1 MSNSEINNPTK
12 EMENVALPLGEPVSK
27 AALLE
32 ANGKFRDEIL
42 AFKPQELL
50 NECK

>member
-1 MSNSEINNPTK
+1 MDKVKKKSTSPKKYI
-12 EMENVALPLGEPVSK
+12 ARFPLGGAASM

-32 ANGKFRDEIL
+32 ANGKFRNEIL

-50 NECK
+50 GECK